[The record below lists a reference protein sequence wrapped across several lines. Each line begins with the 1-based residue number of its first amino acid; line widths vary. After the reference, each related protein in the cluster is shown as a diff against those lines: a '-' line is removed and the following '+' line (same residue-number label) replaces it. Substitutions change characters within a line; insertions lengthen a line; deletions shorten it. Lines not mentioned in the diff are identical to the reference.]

1 MSEART
7 LDVANTGHE
16 VSLRRRNAFL
26 KWQCRVRQ
34 MAMRTAGG
42 RPDAAIRPAVVLP
55 DGSAPGR
62 ITTILL
68 KRPAFSVT
76 PEFRHMVSRTHD
88 PAERREAAVRFLS
101 ASHYQRAEEFS
112 DELAATFAPGA
123 AFVEAVSRTWR
134 CRLVYDAFSQG
145 FDLACS
151 VRLHGAHDPFREAAY
166 WHNKLFNS
174 ELHPDTV
181 VLGFLPDWEH
191 SKAAPEPAW
200 GRATADRQAGRVMN
214 EERTRI

>member
-1 MSEART
+1 MGTGKEGGVSETGTIDA
-7 LDVANTGHE
+7 AGTGHE
-16 VSLRRRNAFL
+16 VSLRRRSAFL

-34 MAMRTAGG
+34 MAMRAAGG

-55 DGSAPGR
+55 DGSEPGR

-76 PEFRHMVSRTHD
+76 PEFRHMASRTHD

-101 ASHYQRAEEFS
+101 ASHYQKAEEFS

-123 AFVEAVSRTWR
+123 AFVEAITGSGR
-134 CRLVYDAFSQG
+134 CRLVFDAYSQE

-151 VRLHGAHDPFREAAY
+151 VRAHGAHDPFREAAL
-166 WHNKLFNS
+166 WHNRLFNS

-191 SKAAPEPAW
+191 SIAVPEPA
-200 GRATADRQAGRVMN
+200 
-214 EERTRI
+214 

>member
-1 MSEART
+1 M
-7 LDVANTGHE
+7 ANTGHE

-112 DELAATFAPGA
+112 DELAATFVPGA
-123 AFVEAVSRTWR
+123 AFVEAVSRTGR

-191 SKAAPEPAW
+191 SRAASEPAW
-200 GRATADRQAGRVMN
+200 DRATADRQAGRVIMN
-214 EERTRI
+214 EERTGI

>member
-1 MSEART
+1 MSETWTIDAA
-7 LDVANTGHE
+7 DPGHE
-16 VSLRRRNAFL
+16 VSLRRRSAFL

-68 KRPAFSVT
+68 KRPAYSVT

-112 DELAATFAPGA
+112 DELAATFTPDS
-123 AFVEAVSRTWR
+123 AFVEAIIGTGR
-134 CRLVYDAFSQG
+134 CRLVFDAYSQG
-145 FDLACS
+145 FDLSCS

-166 WHNKLFNS
+166 WHNRLFNS
-174 ELHPDTV
+174 ELHTDTV
-181 VLGFLPDWEH
+181 VLGFLPDWDH
-191 SKAAPEPAW
+191 SKAAPEPA
-200 GRATADRQAGRVMN
+200 
-214 EERTRI
+214 

>member
-1 MSEART
+1 MGTGKEGRVSESWTIDTA
-7 LDVANTGHE
+7 DTGHE
-16 VSLRRRNAFL
+16 VSLRRRSAFL

-34 MAMRTAGG
+34 MAMRATGG

-76 PEFRHMVSRTHD
+76 PEFRHMASRTHD

-123 AFVEAVSRTWR
+123 AFVEAIIGSKC
-134 CRLVYDAFSQG
+134 CRLVFDAFSQR

-151 VRLHGAHDPFREAAY
+151 VRLHGAHDPFREAAF
-166 WHNKLFNS
+166 WHNRLFNS

-181 VLGFLPDWEH
+181 VLGFLPDWEQ
-191 SKAAPEPAW
+191 SKAAPEPA
-200 GRATADRQAGRVMN
+200 
-214 EERTRI
+214 